1 MTGIYIITNLI
12 NGKRYIGQSIDI
24 KRRFWDHRCVS
35 HERNRH
41 LRFAL
46 MKYGKENFK
55 YEVLEECK
63 EDELDEREKFYIEKL
78 NPEYNVLE
86 GGQSS
91 RGGMTDEIK
100 AALSESGKRQ
110 WENLPEDRKKQ
121 IVSNNLVGPRK
132 GHPVSEDTR
141 EKLRKANIGKKQSD
155 ETIQKRKEAMRI
167 KKENGWSRDGSCT
180 FKKVICIETGQVF
193 ESVKAAASAFG
204 IAPTRISSVL
214 KKRQETTAGLH
225 FKYFESV
232 ETIPD
237 ECKEVGQGMS
247 CCPKCE
253 ARESVKR

>member
-1 MTGIYIITNLI
+1 MARI
-12 NGKRYIGQSIDI
+12 
-24 KRRFWDHRCVS
+24 
-35 HERNRH
+35 
-41 LRFAL
+41 FA
-46 MKYGKENFK
+46 
-55 YEVLEECK
+55 
-63 EDELDEREKFYIEKL
+63 
-78 NPEYNVLE
+78 EYNVLE

-121 IVSNNLVGPRK
+121 IIKNNLVGPRK
-132 GHPVSEDTR
+132 GHLVSGKTR
-141 EKLRKANIGKKQSD
+141 EKLRKANIGKKQS
-155 ETIQKRKEAMRI
+155 EQTIQKRKEAMRI
-167 KKENGWSRDGSCT
+167 KKENGWVRDGSCT
-180 FKKVICIETGQVF
+180 YKKVICIETGQVF
-193 ESVKAAASAFG
+193 ESVKAAALAFG
-204 IAPTRISSVL
+204 IDPTNISSVL
-214 KKRQETTAGLH
+214 KKRQNTTAGLH

>member
-1 MTGIYIITNLI
+1 
-12 NGKRYIGQSIDI
+12 
-24 KRRFWDHRCVS
+24 
-35 HERNRH
+35 
-41 LRFAL
+41 

-100 AALSESGKRQ
+100 ATLSKSGKRQ
-110 WENLPEDRKKQ
+110 WENLSEDRKKQ
-121 IVSNNLVGPRK
+121 IIKNNLVGPRK
-132 GHPVSEDTR
+132 GHLVSPETR
-141 EKLRKANIGKKQSD
+141 EKLRKANIGKKQS
-155 ETIQKRKEAMRI
+155 EQTIQRRKEARRI
-167 KKENGWSRDGSCT
+167 KKENGWVRDGSCT
-180 FKKVICIETGQVF
+180 YKKVICIETGQVF
-193 ESVKAAASAFG
+193 ESVKAAALAFG
-204 IAPTRISSVL
+204 IAPTNISSVL
-214 KKRQETTAGLH
+214 KKRQNTTAGLH